1 MRSYKKYIPFI
12 PAIFFILGLEIFVRN
27 QWIPSYILPS
37 ASEVFKVFIHDY
49 QVLFEASFQTFLAS
63 AIGFISAGILG
74 IMIGFSFSMSSLVRQ
89 AFYPYAIFFQ
99 TVPIIA
105 IAPLLVI
112 WFGFGMPT
120 VIVSAMI
127 VAIFP
132 CIAAT
137 LSGMQGTPNELR
149 DLFSLYRATKWQV
162 LTKLEFPNSLPSIFT
177 GLRISAGLAVIGAIV
192 GEFIAGGG
200 LGGLIDVS
208 RTRQRV
214 DIVFASIILASLIGW
229 VFVSITQGLRHRI
242 LRHWQTEK
250 AD

>member
-1 MRSYKKYIPFI
+1 MKMSSKYLALV
-12 PAIFFILGLEIFVRN
+12 PAIILIMILEISVRN
-27 QWIPSYILPS
+27 GWIPSYLLPS
-37 ASEVFKVFIHDY
+37 ATEVFKAFINDY
-49 QVLFEASFQTFLAS
+49 RILTEASLQTLFASFTGFLLA
-63 AIGFISAGILG
+63 AFLG
-74 IMIGFSFSMSSLVRQ
+74 ISIGFSFSLNSWVRK
-89 AFYPYAIFFQ
+89 ALLPYAIFFQ

-112 WFGFGMPT
+112 WFGFGLPT

-132 CIAAT
+132 CITAT
-137 LSGMQGTPNELR
+137 LSGMQSTPKELI
-149 DLFSLYRATKWQV
+149 DLFQLYRAKKWQR
-162 LTKLEFPNSLPSIFT
+162 LTKLEFPYSLPTVFT

-214 DIVFASIILASLIGW
+214 DLVFASIILAALIGL
-229 VFVSITQGLRHRI
+229 VMVSITQWLRAKLLSR
-242 LRHWQTEK
+242 WENQK

>member
-1 MRSYKKYIPFI
+1 MKLSQKYLALV
-12 PAIFFILGLEIFVRN
+12 PAMILIFLLEISVRN
-27 QWIPSYILPS
+27 GWIPSYLLPS
-37 ASEVFKVFIHDY
+37 ATEVFEAFVADY
-49 QVLFEASFQTFLAS
+49 KILTVASFQTLLASLSGFLA
-63 AIGFISAGILG
+63 AAFLG
-74 IMIGFSFSMSSLVRQ
+74 IAIGFSFSLHRWVRE
-89 AFYPYAIFFQ
+89 ALLPYAIFFQ

-112 WFGFGMPT
+112 WFGFGLPT

-137 LSGMQGTPNELR
+137 LSGMQSTPKELIE
-149 DLFSLYRATKWQV
+149 LFQLYQSTKWQR
-162 LTKLEFPNSLPSIFT
+162 LTKLEFPYALPTVFT
-177 GLRISAGLAVIGAIV
+177 GLRISSGLAVIGAIV

-214 DIVFASIILASLIGW
+214 DLVFASIILAALIGLAM
-229 VFVSITQGLRHRI
+229 VSLTQWLRAKLLSR
-242 LRHWQTEK
+242 WENQK